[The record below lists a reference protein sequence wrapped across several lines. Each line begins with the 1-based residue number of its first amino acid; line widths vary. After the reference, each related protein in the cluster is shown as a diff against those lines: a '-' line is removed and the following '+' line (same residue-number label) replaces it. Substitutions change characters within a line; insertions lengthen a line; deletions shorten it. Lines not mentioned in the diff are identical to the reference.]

1 MRGKSAI
8 VFHNK
13 NKHSAKELIE
23 MKVLVFKS
31 KKGTHYASFNEGIIS
46 VYLPKDFKPEYKQ
59 AKNGSEYF
67 TAEVELYKSKKNN
80 KYSFIVK
87 K

>member
-1 MRGKSAI
+1 
-8 VFHNK
+8 
-13 NKHSAKELIE
+13 

-31 KKGTHYASFNEGIIS
+31 KKGTHYANFNEGIIS
-46 VYLPKDFKPEYKQ
+46 VYLPKDFKPAYRQ

-67 TAEVELYKSKKNN
+67 LAEVELYKSKKNN

-87 K
+87 E

>member
-1 MRGKSAI
+1 
-8 VFHNK
+8 
-13 NKHSAKELIE
+13 

-46 VYLPKDFKPEYKQ
+46 VYLPKDFKPAYKK
-59 AKNGSEYF
+59 ANNGSEYF
-67 TAEVELYKSKKNN
+67 LAEVELYKSKKNN

-87 K
+87 ENK